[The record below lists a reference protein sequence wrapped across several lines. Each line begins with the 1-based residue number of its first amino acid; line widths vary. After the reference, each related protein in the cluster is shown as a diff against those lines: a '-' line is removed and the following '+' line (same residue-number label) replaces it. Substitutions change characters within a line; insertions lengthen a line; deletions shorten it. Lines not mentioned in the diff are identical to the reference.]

1 VGIFADAPIRRKIT
15 SLMVL
20 VSTLSILV
28 LAGAIFFLEI
38 QNQHRSLVD
47 KVATLADII
56 VESSAEGMALNRSY
70 LVTNVLNSLNR
81 ERHLRAAFVFRE
93 GKPFAQY
100 LNPLKKTAVEGIPYF
115 PCPLL
120 ERAVSTRDAESYF
133 STQHL
138 GFVSPFYSDGKLVG
152 HIYLQYGLD
161 DLQKS
166 LVQLSALFALI
177 ILFVVLLSVFVSS
190 RLQGLISRPILQLV
204 ETMESVS
211 SRQDFSVRVVEEH
224 QDEIGSLI
232 AGFNRM
238 LGQLQMRDQE
248 LERHRRDLELLVE
261 ERTFELNCA
270 NRGLRDSVQ
279 ELELAKNSAEQAN
292 QAKSQFLAN
301 MSHEIR
307 TPMIGVLGMTEL
319 LFDTGLNEKQQHL
332 AGTVFKSGEALLE
345 IINDLL
351 DFSRIEAGKMELSA
365 TDFNLAELVAEVL
378 GLLQESAQNKQIDL
392 RSQLAPELPVMV
404 TGDSGRIRQILLN
417 LAGNA
422 LKFSE
427 NGEVVVRLYPLTGS
441 EPAMIRFEVED
452 SGVGITEEALETIFD
467 TFTQG
472 DDSTTRQHGGT
483 GLGLAIVRQLA
494 QLMGGDVSVRSRVG
508 MGSCFRVD
516 LPLVPTKVQPSALRQ
531 LKEFRALRALLVTDD
546 EQLCLNLA
554 DQLIGLGFLCEQV
567 NSGSRALQHLQS
579 DPRHPVRLVLVDAD
593 MSGLGGLRLI
603 EKIAEL
609 APLVELKVILIAGQ
623 EHSALS
629 VAESGARIDRWLYKP
644 VRAEQIA
651 QTMSELFSALSSVE
665 PQAADLITPTGGK
678 TVLLVEDN
686 QTTQLFVRGIL
697 DQTDIRLQIA
707 CNGEQALNCLQ
718 DNRVDL
724 IFMDCQMPIMDGFE
738 ATVRIRQL
746 GHELPIIALTARVFE
761 ADVQRCRD
769 AGMDDFL
776 PKPFRQLDLF
786 DKLEKWLDG
795 RPS

>member
-56 VESSAEGMALNRSY
+56 VESSAEGMAFNRSY

-81 ERHLRAAFVFRE
+81 ERHLRAAFVFRD

-100 LNPLKKTAVEGIPYF
+100 LNPLKTTDVAGIPYF

-120 ERAVSTRDAESYF
+120 DRAVSTRDSESYF

-138 GFVSPFYSDGKLVG
+138 GFVTPFYSNGNLIG

-166 LVQLSALFALI
+166 LVELSTVFAII

-190 RLQGLISRPILQLV
+190 RLQGLISRPIMQLV

-211 SRQDFSVRVVEEH
+211 RQQDFSVRVVEEH
-224 QDEIGSLI
+224 QDEIGSLT
-232 AGFNRM
+232 AGFNHM

-248 LERHRRDLELLVE
+248 LDRHRQDLELLVE
-261 ERTFELNCA
+261 ERTTELNRA
-270 NRGLRDSVQ
+270 NRELQDSIQ
-279 ELELAKNSAEQAN
+279 ELELAKNSAEQASL
-292 QAKSQFLAN
+292 AKSQFLAN

-332 AGTVFKSGEALLE
+332 ARTVFKSGEALLE

-351 DFSRIEAGKMELSA
+351 DFSRIEAGKMELSPA
-365 TDFNLAELVAEVL
+365 DFNLAELVEEVL
-378 GLLQESAQNKQIDL
+378 GLLQETAQNKQINL
-392 RSQLAPELPVMV
+392 RSQLAAELPDMV

-417 LAGNA
+417 LVGNA

-427 NGEVVVRLYPLTGS
+427 NGEVVVRLFPLTGS
-441 EPAMIRFEVED
+441 EPATVRLEVED
-452 SGVGITEEALETIFD
+452 SGIGIPEEALETIFD

-472 DDSTTRQHGGT
+472 DDSTTRQHSGT

-494 QLMGGDVSVRSRVG
+494 QLMGGDVSVRSQVG

-516 LPLVPTKVQPSALRQ
+516 LPLVPAKIQPALLRQ
-531 LKEFRALRALLVTDD
+531 FKEFSTLRALLVTDD
-546 EQLCLNLA
+546 ERLWLNLA
-554 DQLIGLGFLCEQV
+554 DQLIGLGFLCEHIK
-567 NSGSRALQHLQS
+567 SGSRALQYLQS
-579 DPRHPVRLVLVDAD
+579 EARQPVRLVLVDAE

-603 EKIAEL
+603 EKIAEFAHL
-609 APLVELKVILIAGQ
+609 AELKVILIAGQ
-623 EHSALS
+623 EHAALS
-629 VAESGARIDRWLYKP
+629 AAESGARIDRWLYKP

-651 QTMSELFSALSSVE
+651 QTLTELFSAVSAAE
-665 PQAADLITPTGGK
+665 PQAADMSTPAGGK

-697 DQTDIRLQIA
+697 DQTDIRLRIA
-707 CNGEQALNCLQ
+707 CNGEQALDCLQ
-718 DNRVDL
+718 NNRVDL
-724 IFMDCQMPIMDGFE
+724 IFMDCQMPIMDGYE

-746 GHELPIIALTARVFE
+746 GHELPIIALTARVSE

-769 AGMDDFL
+769 TGMDDFL
-776 PKPFRQLDLF
+776 RKPFRQLELF
-786 DKLEKWLDG
+786 DMLEKWLDG
-795 RPS
+795 RQS